1 LLNEKMNPGRYQ
13 VLWDGRDQSG
23 FRVSSGVYLY
33 RMQAQGA
40 VLVRRMTLL
49 K

>member
-1 LLNEKMNPGRYQ
+1 MKPGRYQ
-13 VLWDGRDQSG
+13 VLWDGRDQRG
-23 FRVSSGVYLY
+23 LQVSSGVYLY
-33 RMQAQGA
+33 RVQTQDA